1 MVLTSAQFS
10 FMLHP
15 MIKKILLILLLA
27 ASVQAAEIPPL
38 ADSYV
43 NRFADV
49 IYKIE
54 GGERARKPY
63 GVLSVKVNSKEQARR
78 VTINSIRNNWK
89 RWHKAGKPGDFITFM
104 ANSWC
109 PPSADP
115 VGNRNWIKN
124 AKFYMNRS

>member
-1 MVLTSAQFS
+1 
-10 FMLHP
+10 
-15 MIKKILLILLLA
+15 MIKKLLLA
-27 ASVQAAEIPPL
+27 SLLTASLHGAEVPPL
-38 ADSYV
+38 AESYV

-54 GGERARKPY
+54 GGDRARKPY
-63 GVLSVKVNSKEQARR
+63 GVLSVKVNSKDEARR

-104 ANSWC
+104 ARRWC

-115 VGNRNWIKN
+115 VGHRNWVKN
-124 AKFYMNRS
+124 AKFYMEKS

>member
-1 MVLTSAQFS
+1 
-10 FMLHP
+10 
-15 MIKKILLILLLA
+15 MIKKSLLTLLLA
-27 ASVQAAEIPPL
+27 TSLHGAEIPSL
-38 ADSYV
+38 SDAYV

-63 GVLSVKVNSKEQARR
+63 GVLSVKVDSKEEARR

-104 ANSWC
+104 ANRWC

-115 VGNRNWIKN
+115 VGNRHWIRN
-124 AKFYMNRS
+124 AKKLMN